1 MRDILRFFDK
11 FFVLTKWSIGIEL
24 FSLKSR
30 DVAQS
35 GSAPEWGSGSRRFK
49 SCRPDHDHTNLGR
62 SGPMPNLLFSLISK
76 SLSSLWAF
84 SPIKAASTIFATSP
98 FLTTPPFWN

>member
-1 MRDILRFFDK
+1 
-11 FFVLTKWSIGIEL
+11 
-24 FSLKSR
+24 
-30 DVAQS
+30 
-35 GSAPEWGSGSRRFK
+35 
-49 SCRPDHDHTNLGR
+49 
-62 SGPMPNLLFSLISK
+62 MPNLLFSLISK